1 MVSNFKENT
10 KQFIKKILKNN
21 LIQIILSRIIALY
34 MKLVAKTSRLVVN
47 NKDRYLNLIKD
58 DKGFFI
64 VAWHGKMF
72 IAPIILSSLSKEA
85 RYNRKM
91 FFLASKHR
99 DGKTAGEVMKIF
111 GFEEISGS
119 TINKDNKDKIEQA
132 GNMGAI
138 TSIRKMMR
146 ELKNNN
152 IICLPPDGPRG
163 PIEEINSEVIN
174 IAKKMNVKI
183 LPASVSY
190 SFKIRLKSWDKFQI
204 PLPFGRILIN
214 FNELL
219 LPDNYSNPEFSK
231 KLLKERLDN

>member
-1 MVSNFKENT
+1 MISSFKENT
-10 KQFIKKILKNN
+10 KQFIKKILNNN
-21 LIQIILSRIIALY
+21 LIQIFLSRIIFLY
-34 MKLVAKTSRLVVN
+34 MKFVTKTSRLVVN

-72 IAPIILSSLSKEA
+72 IAPVILSSLNKEA
-85 RYNRKM
+85 KCNRRM

-119 TINKDNKDKIEQA
+119 TINKDDKDKIEQA
-132 GNMGAI
+132 SNMGAI
-138 TSIRKMMR
+138 ASIRKMMR

-183 LPASVSY
+183 LPTSVSY

-219 LPDNYSNPEFSK
+219 LPDNYSNPEFPK
-231 KLLKERLDN
+231 KLLKERLDK